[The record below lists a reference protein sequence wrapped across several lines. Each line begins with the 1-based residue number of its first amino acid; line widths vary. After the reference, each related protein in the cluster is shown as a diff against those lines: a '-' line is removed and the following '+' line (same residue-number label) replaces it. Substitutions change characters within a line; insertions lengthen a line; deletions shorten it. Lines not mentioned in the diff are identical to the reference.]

1 MVKKTETA
9 IAAIMPVI
17 TSIDLDKA
25 IQIAKGLNAAMD
37 RTAKAVISQDDAA
50 IIWRDDIDAT
60 FGNYAYATGPQSVS
74 GNMGRVHKDMN
85 NLIIQAAFTAKHGA
99 ATWDFMTDKE
109 IGSAAKMSK
118 GHFRGKTKKVIQM
131 QRQKPL
137 AAMRKAVETAEANKA
152 AGTSG
157 NAKKRKVVS
166 DIDTVSKAIQTL
178 YNHTIKALDKL
189 DNTTNAKQRNWIAA
203 MVKNAEKSQGI
214 SIKKVAK

>member
-1 MVKKTETA
+1 MTKKTETA
-9 IAAIMPVI
+9 IAAIMPAI
-17 TSIDLDKA
+17 TSIDMDKA
-25 IQIAKGLNAAMD
+25 IQIARGLNAAMD
-37 RTAKAVISQDDAA
+37 KSAKAELSKDDAA
-50 IIWRDDIDAT
+50 IAWRDDIGAT

-85 NLIIQAAFTAKHGA
+85 NLIIQAAFTAKHDA
-99 ATWDFMTDKE
+99 ATWDFMTNSE
-109 IGSAAKMSK
+109 IGGAAKMSK
-118 GHFRGKTKKVIQM
+118 GHFRGKTKQYIQA
-131 QRQKPL
+131 QKNVPL
-137 AAMRKAVETAEANKA
+137 AAMRKAVIAAEANKA

-157 NAKKRKVVS
+157 KAKTRKVVS

-189 DNTTNAKQRNWIAA
+189 DNTTNAKQRNWLAA

>member
-1 MVKKTETA
+1 MTKKTETA
-9 IAAIMPVI
+9 IMPAI
-17 TSIDLDKA
+17 TSIDLGKA
-25 IQIAKGLNAAMD
+25 IQIAKSLNAAMD
-37 RTAKAVISQDDAA
+37 KSAKADVSKDDAA

-85 NLIIQAAFTAKHGA
+85 NLIIQAAFTAKHDA
-99 ATWDFMTDKE
+99 ATWDFMTNKE
-109 IGSAAKMSK
+109 IGGAAKMSK
-118 GHFRGKTKKVIQM
+118 GHFRGKTKKYIQA
-131 QRQKPL
+131 QKQVPL
-137 AAMRKAVETAEANKA
+137 IAMRKAVVAAEANKA

-189 DNTTNAKQRNWIAA
+189 DNTTNAKQRNWLAA

-214 SIKKVAK
+214 SIKKAAK